1 MRQREKDSKNKTQS
15 TWCEGKMPTNFT
27 VVPVEDTPLSN
38 ADYDGEILK
47 EEDKE
52 EPDMVA
58 EPYSGESFLG
68 EKKSCLDMCKQK
80 SRPFKCFL
88 LKAWFFKHKCICKCI
103 LKSK

>member
-1 MRQREKDSKNKTQS
+1 
-15 TWCEGKMPTNFT
+15 MPTNFT
-27 VVPVEDTPLSN
+27 VVPVEDTPLSD

-68 EKKSCLDMCKQK
+68 GEKSCLDMCKQK
-80 SRPFKCFL
+80 SRTFKGLVFY
-88 LKAWFFKHKCICKCI
+88 F
-103 LKSK
+103 